1 MILIYTQNFDGKF
14 KKLSYEVVSFGAE
27 LAKMLGTDAIALT
40 IGKVEDSE
48 LQNLAKYGAN
58 KIVLAETSSNIFD
71 PQSYT
76 NIVSQVAEKYNVKG
90 FVFAN
95 NNQGRVIAPRISARF
110 KAGLVSAVAQLPES
124 INPLTVTKTVYTG
137 KSYAKVQVKSEK
149 FVLTLFQ
156 NAFGLKENSVN
167 AQIEKI
173 NTDTTT
179 NIEILEKKA
188 DTTGKILLTD
198 AEIVVSGGRG
208 MKSPD
213 NWSPIEK
220 LAQVLGAATACSRP
234 VSDEGW
240 RPHSEHV
247 GQTGKIIAPQLYFAL
262 GISGAIQHVGG
273 VSNSKCI
280 VAINSDKDAPIF
292 EVADYGIIGDVHKI
306 LPELIDEVQKAKQQ

>member
-14 KKLSYEVVSFGAE
+14 KKISFELVSYGSA
-27 LAKMLGTDAIALT
+27 LAKMMGTEALALT

-48 LQNLAKYGAN
+48 LQQLSKYGAN

-71 PQSYT
+71 PQAYT
-76 NIVSQVAEKYNVKG
+76 NIVGQIAEKNNIKG
-90 FVFAN
+90 FIFAN

-124 INPLTVTKTVYTG
+124 TTPLTIAKTLYTG
-137 KSYAKVQVKSEK
+137 KSFAKAQVKSEK

-156 NAFGLKENSVN
+156 NAFGLQENNVN
-167 AQIEKI
+167 SQIEKI
-173 NTDTTT
+173 NFEITS
-179 NIEILEKKA
+179 NIEIVEKKA
-188 DTTGKILLTD
+188 DTSGKVLLTD

-220 LAQVLGAATACSRP
+220 LAQILGAATACSRP

-247 GQTGKIIAPQLYFAL
+247 GQTGKIIAPQIYFAL

-292 EVADYGIIGDVHKI
+292 EVADYGIVGDVHKI
-306 LPELIDEVQKAKQQ
+306 LPELIDEFQKAKQQ